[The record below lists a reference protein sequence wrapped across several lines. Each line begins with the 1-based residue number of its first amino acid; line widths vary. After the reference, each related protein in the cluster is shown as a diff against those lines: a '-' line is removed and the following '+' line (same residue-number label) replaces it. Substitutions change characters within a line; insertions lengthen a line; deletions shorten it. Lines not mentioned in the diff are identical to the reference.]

1 MTHAM
6 MTIAKLKVA
15 AVKGYS
21 RGEYVAY
28 KALSA
33 HTCRTHGVAATILTT
48 RRNRLNRNP
57 TV

>member
-1 MTHAM
+1 M

-33 HTCRTHGVAATILTT
+33 PYL
-48 RRNRLNRNP
+48 
-57 TV
+57 